1 MLEHLKNTCAH
12 SVTFTQRNVV
22 VRTTHRVRHKSK
34 KKRIE
39 TSTFRER
46 RSSSGGLFNFLVG
59 AAFHSRARFRP
70 FFFLFSKIRRNSCS
84 PQILQTRPTSLS
96 VRNWLT
102 FTPFFFL
109 FSLFPSI
116 SFLFPRFF
124 PSFSLTSMFFVY
136 IYIYIYERTYEPRP
150 MSHMVGRSFPRW
162 NLN

>member
-59 AAFHSRARFRP
+59 AAFHSTP
-70 FFFLFSKIRRNSCS
+70 GSGLFFFFFQRSAVIVVLHRSFRRGRPLSPWETDSRLRLFS
-84 PQILQTRPTSLS
+84 
-96 VRNWLT
+96 
-102 FTPFFFL
+102 
-109 FSLFPSI
+109 
-116 SFLFPRFF
+116 
-124 PSFSLTSMFFVY
+124 SFSLYFLLFLFFFHVSSLLFLSLRCFLY